1 MDTISELQIKIQGLK
16 DLKSAAGLMLV
27 QESMLIAYED
37 SLDLVKKLNITPVV
51 ECDAEQSLNKS
62 MCPYCKH
69 SNIDE
74 GIGFQR
80 CNNCGHNYWT

>member
-1 MDTISELQIKIQGLK
+1 MDKNKLIEFVKHLQKFGL
-16 DLKSAAGLMLV
+16 DDSNILHNADI
-27 QESMLIAYED
+27 IADDFIEAQIV
-37 SLDLVKKLNITPVV
+37 VKKLNITPVV

-80 CNNCGHNYWT
+80 CNNCDHNYWT